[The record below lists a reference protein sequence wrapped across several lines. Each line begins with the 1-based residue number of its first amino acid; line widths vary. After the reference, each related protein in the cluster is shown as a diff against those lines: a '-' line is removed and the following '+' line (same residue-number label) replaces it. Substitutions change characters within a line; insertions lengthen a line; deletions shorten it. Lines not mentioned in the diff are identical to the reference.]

1 MDEIRKL
8 GGPTGIARS
17 WVEIDLSRLEHNV
30 SVIRGLLPAKT
41 SIIAVVKA
49 NAYGHGIAAVAK
61 RLAELGLKSFAVADP
76 AEGLQLRDL
85 LPEAEITV
93 FGGCRKGE
101 EEIFRSARLTAA
113 VFDLREISTDLRIQ
127 VKIDTGMGRL
137 GISWRRLE
145 SVLPR
150 IRGRIT
156 GVYAT
161 LASADVD
168 PAFTRLQIDRFL
180 QATTAMRIRRHICNS
195 AGLRFPQG
203 HLEAVRPG
211 LALYGIAL
219 VPELTALKP
228 ILEWKTRILTINVM
242 EKGSTLGY
250 GCTYTTTRE
259 ESRIAVLPLGY
270 ADGYNRRLSNRGQ
283 VEIGGRLFPVVGRVS
298 MDQVLVDVSDGEG
311 IEAGAEVK
319 LISSDPDS
327 PISAVALARRLDTIP
342 YEILTTIG
350 PRVVRKSQEPTEG
363 PRSKNQIP
371 RGEVGRI

>member
-1 MDEIRKL
+1 
-8 GGPTGIARS
+8 
-17 WVEIDLSRLEHNV
+17 VEIDLSRLEHNV

-311 IEAGAEVK
+311 IEAGDEVK

-327 PISAVALARRLDTIP
+327 PISAAALARRLDTIP